1 MPSVFSHAVVALAL
15 GPAFRRAGW
24 PARLWWAGAL
34 CAVLPDADVVGVYAG
49 VPLGSVLGHRGLT
62 HSLAFAAALSAVL
75 TPLLLAH
82 GAGRGRLWWYLFLAT
97 ASHGVLDAMTDGGI
111 GVAFWAPF
119 DAGRY
124 YLPWRPIVVSPLGV
138 RRFFSAW
145 GLAVLASEA
154 LWVWI
159 LRQAPRHPGG
169 GLRPSAGHGG
179 ASGSTPRRR
188 RARPGARP
196 RRLRWRARPCP
207 RR

>member
-49 VPLGSVLGHRGLT
+49 VPLGSVFGHRGLT
-62 HSLAFAAALSAVL
+62 HSLAFAAALAAVL
-75 TPLLLAH
+75 TPLLLA
-82 GAGRGRLWWYLFLAT
+82 
-97 ASHGVLDAMTDGGI
+97 HGVLDAMTDGGI

-124 YLPWRPIVVSPLGV
+124 DLPWRPIVVSPLGV

-154 LWVWI
+154 RWVW
-159 LRQAPRHPGG
+159 LPAALFAALAWRA
-169 GLRPSAGHGG
+169 
-179 ASGSTPRRR
+179 T
-188 RARPGARP
+188 RARA
-196 RRLRWRARPCP
+196 ASKA
-207 RR
+207 

>member
-1 MPSVFSHAVVALAL
+1 MPSVFTHAVVALAL

-34 CAVLPDADVVGVYAG
+34 CAVLPDADVVGVYTG
-49 VPLGSVLGHRGLT
+49 VPLGSVFGHRGLT
-62 HSLAFAAALSAVL
+62 HSLAFAAALAAVL

-82 GAGRGRLWWYLFLAT
+82 GAGRGRLWCYLFLAT

-124 YLPWRPIVVSPLGV
+124 DLPWRPIVVSPLGV

-154 LWVWI
+154 LWVW
-159 LRQAPRHPGG
+159 LPAALFAALAWRATRA
-169 GLRPSAGHGG
+169 RA
-179 ASGSTPRRR
+179 GST
-188 RARPGARP
+188 A
-196 RRLRWRARPCP
+196 
-207 RR
+207 

>member
-1 MPSVFSHAVVALAL
+1 MPSVFSHAVAALAL

-24 PARLWWAGAL
+24 PARVWWAGAL
-34 CAVLPDADVVGVYAG
+34 CAVLPDADVVGFYTG
-49 VPLGSVLGHRGLT
+49 VPPGSVLGHRGLT
-62 HSLAFAAALSAVL
+62 HSLAFAAALAAVL

-82 GAGRGRLWWYLFLAT
+82 GVGRARLWCYLFLAT

-124 YLPWRPIVVSPLGV
+124 YLPWRPIVVSPLGI

-154 LWVWI
+154 LWVW
-159 LRQAPRHPGG
+159 LPAA
-169 GLRPSAGHGG
+169 LFA
-179 ASGSTPRRR
+179 ALAW
-188 RARPGARP
+188 RATRP
-196 RRLRWRARPCP
+196 RAAKA
-207 RR
+207 